1 MQTHDADLGPSAKR
15 PVSARGSEA
24 KGAIPHS
31 FMEPGGGF
39 LTPAAVL
46 HLQRTV
52 GNAAVASLLSPQSR
66 RPLALQRYEIEG
78 PFDIND
84 PVHETITQEALKQ
97 AGMIGPKAKYSDK
110 ETWEY
115 IRGAMW
121 NDDPQGE
128 LFDKNKKRT
137 DDYSSGLMWYRHF
150 SGFEKR
156 AVKGEQFGP
165 DAELLA
171 RSHFGDLQFLHGMA
185 ADMQK
190 ASVTRAQMM
199 MWAEFT
205 YKVAIGEIPVTTR
218 LGAVTV
224 PGFVELFANQKQFTV
239 NDLFQ
244 VAEVGDATKRA
255 AGSLMH
261 MIQDSYASGHTE
273 RAEAGGHKAGVVSF
287 HSYVHQSHK
296 KHGAS
301 DKLPSGQ
308 GPDVE
313 KLSRLPGATD
323 AVAKSAQI
331 LKLIKDKKPW
341 EDAELYLK
349 LEVFNLEPMTRPASA
364 GNDFK
369 EDGDKTP
376 EPALELTEPLP
387 PVNDA
392 IVRKTGVRVG

>member
-1 MQTHDADLGPSAKR
+1 MRTRDADLGPSAER
-15 PVSARGSEA
+15 PVPARSDA
-24 KGAIPHS
+24 KGATPHA
-31 FMEPGGGF
+31 FVEPGGGF

-66 RPLALQRYEIEG
+66 RPLAVQRYEIEG

-110 ETWEY
+110 EAWEY
-115 IRGAMW
+115 ARGAMW

-137 DDYSSGLMWYRHF
+137 DDYSSGLQWYRHF
-150 SGFEKR
+150 SAFEKR
-156 AVKGEQFGP
+156 AGKGEQFGP

-185 ADMQK
+185 ADMEK
-190 ASVTRAQMM
+190 ASVTRAHMM

-224 PGFVELFANQKQFTV
+224 PGFVELFPKQKQFTI

-273 RAEAGGHKAGVVSF
+273 RTAEAGGHKGGVVSF

-296 KHGAS
+296 KHDAY
-301 DKLPSGQ
+301 DKLPSGK
-308 GPDVE
+308 GSDVE

-364 GNDFK
+364 GKDFK
-369 EDGDKTP
+369 EDSDKTP

-392 IVRKTGVRVG
+392 IVRETGVRVG